1 LRKQLESES
10 YEGKLARKRKVHDDD
25 RRLKE
30 KIREIETI
38 KVKMRKEHYSSRVS
52 LNQSKIEEMSEQIVT
67 LVRKESN
74 LIDRLKDTKTLE
86 DRAV

>member
-1 LRKQLESES
+1 MLE
-10 YEGKLARKRKVHDDD
+10 DD

-38 KVKMRKEHYSSRVS
+38 KGKMRKEHYSSRVS

-74 LIDRLKDTKTLE
+74 LMDRLKDTKTLE